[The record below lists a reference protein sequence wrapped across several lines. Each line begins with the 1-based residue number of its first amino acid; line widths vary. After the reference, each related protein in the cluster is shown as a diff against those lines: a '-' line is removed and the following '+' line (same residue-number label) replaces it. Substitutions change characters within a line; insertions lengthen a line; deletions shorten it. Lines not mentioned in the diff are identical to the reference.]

1 MSWFLLHNTPTVNAP
16 KLSMVALAIELGNAP
31 MNFQKIMD
39 KILLKLDYVQCYI
52 DDTIIFSV
60 MM

>member
-1 MSWFLLHNTPTVNAP
+1 
-16 KLSMVALAIELGNAP
+16 MVALAIELENAP